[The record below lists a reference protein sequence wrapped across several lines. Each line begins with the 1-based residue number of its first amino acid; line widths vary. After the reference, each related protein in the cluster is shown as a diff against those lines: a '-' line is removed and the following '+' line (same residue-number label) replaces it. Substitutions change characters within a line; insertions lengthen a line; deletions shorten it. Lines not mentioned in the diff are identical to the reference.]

1 MVCSLTLINSI
12 LQASLT
18 QAVPQV
24 EWSFVFCVVD
34 DSTLLKKRLFNYF
47 QEHTGTMLGL
57 NMAVN
62 STIRSLA
69 PTIGGMMM
77 AAYGFSSIGALG
89 AVCNVGTLLIVRMTM
104 RQPSAA

>member
-24 EWSFVFCVVD
+24 GLVVSLED
-34 DSTLLKKRLFNYF
+34 ENHCIVYVQKVSVTNPI

-62 STIRSLA
+62 STIRSFA

-89 AVCNVGTLLIVRMTM
+89 VVCNIVTLVIVRMLRIT
-104 RQPSAA
+104 S

>member
-1 MVCSLTLINSI
+1 MNVQKVSVTNPL
-12 LQASLT
+12 
-18 QAVPQV
+18 
-24 EWSFVFCVVD
+24 
-34 DSTLLKKRLFNYF
+34 

-62 STIRSLA
+62 STIRSFA

-89 AVCNVGTLLIVRMTM
+89 VVCNIITLIIVRMLRIT
-104 RQPSAA
+104 S

>member
-24 EWSFVFCVVD
+24 CFLFVCCGQFQTM
-34 DSTLLKKRLFNYF
+34 STFLMYYTHL

-89 AVCNVGTLLIVRMTM
+89 VVCNIVTLIIVRMLRIT
-104 RQPSAA
+104 S

>member
-24 EWSFVFCVVD
+24 GLVVSLED
-34 DSTLLKKRLFNYF
+34 ENHCIIYVQKVTVTNPI

-62 STIRSLA
+62 STIRSFA

-89 AVCNVGTLLIVRMTM
+89 VVCNIVTLVIVRMLRIT
-104 RQPSAA
+104 S

>member
-1 MVCSLTLINSI
+1 MNFKNWCFL
-12 LQASLT
+12 
-18 QAVPQV
+18 VPPN
-24 EWSFVFCVVD
+24 
-34 DSTLLKKRLFNYF
+34 TYL

-89 AVCNVGTLLIVRMTM
+89 VVCNIATLVIVRTL
-104 RQPSAA
+104 RITS

>member
-1 MVCSLTLINSI
+1 MQEVSVTNPI
-12 LQASLT
+12 
-18 QAVPQV
+18 
-24 EWSFVFCVVD
+24 
-34 DSTLLKKRLFNYF
+34 

-62 STIRSLA
+62 STIRSFA

-89 AVCNVGTLLIVRMTM
+89 VVCNIVTLVIVRMLRIT
-104 RQPSAA
+104 S

>member
-1 MVCSLTLINSI
+1 MKTTALYVQKVTVTNPI
-12 LQASLT
+12 
-18 QAVPQV
+18 
-24 EWSFVFCVVD
+24 
-34 DSTLLKKRLFNYF
+34 

-62 STIRSLA
+62 STIRSFA

-89 AVCNVGTLLIVRMTM
+89 VVCNIVTLVIVRMLRIT
-104 RQPSAA
+104 S